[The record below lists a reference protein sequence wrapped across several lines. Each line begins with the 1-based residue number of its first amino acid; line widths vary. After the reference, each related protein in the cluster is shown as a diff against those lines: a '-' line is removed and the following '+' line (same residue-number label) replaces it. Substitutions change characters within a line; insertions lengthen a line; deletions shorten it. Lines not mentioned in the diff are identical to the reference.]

1 MQGGGDSRLRGNDVD
16 RGIYGLGAIHTSEQ
30 GTIYADES
38 NGAGSEAVLMFIVQP
53 ARTTEVEDFVARE
66 SVQEA
71 HFTEGLFE
79 FLIDLRMNN
88 DREWF
93 RENKR
98 RYDRDVKEPL
108 LRFIEDFEPRLHSV
122 SAHFVA
128 DARANGGSM
137 FRIYRDVRFSRDKS
151 PYKTQAAAHFRHEAG
166 KTAHAPGFYLHLS
179 PDEVYAGVGIWQ
191 PDSES
196 LARIRNAIDADPGKW
211 ERAAKDEAFLREF
224 TIGGDSLKRPP
235 KGFGADHP
243 YIQDL
248 KRKDHIASVEFERE
262 DVVAPGFIDD
272 FADVCRQASPYM
284 RFLTSALGL
293 PY

>member
-1 MQGGGDSRLRGNDVD
+1 MTG
-16 RGIYGLGAIHTSEQ
+16 
-30 GTIYADES
+30 
-38 NGAGSEAVLMFIVQP
+38 
-53 ARTTEVEDFVARE
+53 RE
-66 SVQEA
+66 SVEQA

-88 DREWF
+88 NREWF

-108 LRFIEDFEPRLHSV
+108 LRFIGDFEPRLHSV

-128 DARANGGSM
+128 DTRANGGSM

-151 PYKTQAAAHFRHEAG
+151 PYKTQAAAHFRHETG

-179 PDEVYAGVGIWQ
+179 PEEVYAGVGIWQ
-191 PDSES
+191 PDSAS
-196 LARIRNAIDADPGKW
+196 LSRIRNAIDADPGKW
-211 ERAAKDEAFLREF
+211 ERAAKDDAFLSEF
-224 TIGGDSLKRPP
+224 TVGGSWLKRPP
-235 KGFGADHP
+235 KGFDADHP
-243 YIQDL
+243 YIEDL
-248 KRKDHIASVEFERE
+248 KRKDHIASVEFEPG
-262 DVVAPGFIDD
+262 DVVTPGFIDE

-284 RFLTSALGL
+284 QFLTSALGL